1 MTSIHL
7 GDLIEARFIER
18 VNRFLCRVAL
28 DGKVVDAHLH
38 DPGRLKE
45 LLIRDSRML
54 LREEHAPHR
63 KTDYDIVGVYSSD
76 TLVSCDTGAPNR
88 LVNQA
93 LHERTIPGLPAYS
106 KILPEYTYG
115 HSRID
120 FCLDERIL
128 LEVKGATL
136 VRNDQALFPDAP
148 TERGRKHLNTLI
160 SALKNGFESYIFF
173 LVQRPDAFSFSPN
186 RDTDPEFADTLR
198 HAVKK
203 GVNILVYTSKFK
215 GNSLYLH
222 ENISVIDL

>member
-1 MTSIHL
+1 
-7 GDLIEARFIER
+7 
-18 VNRFLCRVAL
+18 
-28 DGKVVDAHLH
+28 
-38 DPGRLKE
+38 
-45 LLIRDSRML
+45 
-54 LREEHAPHR
+54 
-63 KTDYDIVGVYSSD
+63 VGVYSGD
-76 TLVSCDTGAPNR
+76 TLVSCDSRAPNW

-106 KILPEYTYG
+106 RVVPEYTCG

-136 VRNDQALFPDAP
+136 VRNGQALFPDAP

-173 LVQRPDAFSFSPN
+173 LIQRPDAFSFSPN

-198 HAVKK
+198 HAVEK
-203 GVNILVYTSKFK
+203 GVNVLVYTSKFE